1 MSRAMAA
8 LASLALCLGGAAASG
23 AAAPVELDI
32 VILVDTSESMQ
43 GFGKQALAG
52 FADGLG
58 GSSRM
63 ALATFGEEA
72 RMVRPLRTV
81 TGKDRAR
88 LMKSISTLSFSSSFK
103 DMEGGLTLALSH
115 LVLHARPGAVRAV
128 VLVTNGDVLPSAG
141 PGTAEDIVKQLTD
154 GILYEYLVEEIPV
167 HTVAFGASDVDL
179 MQDIGSS
186 TGGKSLVAPDA
197 IALNDALSLLSATLA
212 PAAPEQPAPVLAAVA
227 RDRPAESD
235 ARMAST
241 LVAAAGG
248 AAALALVMGMLVL
261 ALLLVN
267 TVRLGALVR
276 SQPPAEPKG
285 ASAPGA
291 FAGLRKKAGRITKLL
306 MEARSSIEGF
316 NVDLEDYAAES
327 WEKEKEL
334 SNRYHSL
341 ASSLF
346 LLIDNLEVQERSGGA
361 GDGSDWLARRARK
374 MLAREGIEE
383 ITVSEGDSF
392 DGMYHKHAGDRDD
405 DRPEGAVLEVTRKG
419 YYVMGVSPDGDDI
432 ILRHAEVV
440 VSRGNARRR
449 AG

>member
-1 MSRAMAA
+1 
-8 LASLALCLGGAAASG
+8 
-23 AAAPVELDI
+23 
-32 VILVDTSESMQ
+32 
-43 GFGKQALAG
+43 
-52 FADGLG
+52 
-58 GSSRM
+58 
-63 ALATFGEEA
+63 
-72 RMVRPLRTV
+72 
-81 TGKDRAR
+81 
-88 LMKSISTLSFSSSFK
+88 MKSIGSLSFSSSFK
-103 DMEGGLTLALSH
+103 DTDGGLTLALSH
-115 LVLHARPGAVRAV
+115 LALHARPGAVRAV

-141 PGTAEDIVKQLTD
+141 PGTTEEIVKQLTD

-167 HTVAFGASDVDL
+167 HTVAFGAADVDL

-197 IALNDALSLLSATLA
+197 IALRDALSLLSATLA
-212 PAAPEQPAPVLAAVA
+212 PAAPRQPAPVQAAVA
-227 RDRPAESD
+227 RDAPAETD
-235 ARMAST
+235 TRMAST
-241 LVAAAGG
+241 LVAVAGG

-267 TVRLGALVR
+267 TVRLGALVK
-276 SQPPAEPKG
+276 SQPPEPKG
-285 ASAPGA
+285 GAAPSA
-291 FAGLRKKAGRITKLL
+291 FVGLRKKSGRITKLL

-334 SNRYHSL
+334 DNRYHSL

-361 GDGSDWLARRARK
+361 GDGSDWLVRRARK

-383 ITVSEGDSF
+383 IPVSEGDSF

-419 YYVMGVSPDGDDI
+419 YYVTGVSSDEDDI

-440 VSRGNARRR
+440 VSRGKARRK

>member
-1 MSRAMAA
+1 MSRAAA
-8 LASLALCLGGAAASG
+8 LLAVLLPCLAPAAAQAGSPDG
-23 AAAPVELDI
+23 ALDV
-32 VILVDTSESMQ
+32 VILVDTSGSMH
-43 GFGKQALAG
+43 GFGKQALGA

-58 GSSRM
+58 GSSRV

-72 RMVRPLRTV
+72 RLVRPLRSV
-81 TGKDRAR
+81 AGKDRTR
-88 LMKSISTLSFSSSFK
+88 LMKSISALSFSSSFK
-103 DMEGGLTLALSH
+103 DMDGGLALALSH
-115 LVLHARPGAVRAV
+115 LALHARTGAVRAV
-128 VLVTNGDVLPSAG
+128 VLVTNGDVLPAAG
-141 PGTAEDIVKQLTD
+141 PGTRDEIVKQLTD
-154 GILYEYLVEEIPV
+154 GVLYDYLVEEIPV
-167 HTVAFGASDVDL
+167 HTVAFGDADVEL

-186 TGGKSLVAPDA
+186 TGGRSLVAPDA
-197 IALNDALSLLSATLA
+197 IALKDALSLLSATLA
-212 PAAPEQPAPVLAAVA
+212 PAAPETAAAAPAAAEEP
-227 RDRPAESD
+227 PAGTD
-235 ARMAST
+235 ARVTST
-241 LVAAAGG
+241 LVVAAG
-248 AAALALVMGMLVL
+248 AAAALVLVMGMLVL

-276 SQPPAEPKG
+276 SQPPAEAKG
-285 ASAPGA
+285 GAAPSA

-334 SNRYHSL
+334 NNRYHSL

-346 LLIDNLEVQERSGGA
+346 LLIDNLEVQERSGGPD
-361 GDGSDWLARRARK
+361 DGSEWLVRRARK

-383 ITVSEGDSF
+383 IPVSEGDAF

-405 DRPEGAVLEVTRKG
+405 ERPEGAVLEVTRRG
-419 YYVMGVSPDGDDI
+419 YYVRGASPDEDDI

-440 VSRGNARRR
+440 VSRGRARRR